1 MASRGRVSR
10 PWLCRLS
17 MLVGLLAASLAAAAP
32 MATDGTRGTRIHE
45 VSLQPAAAS
54 KQHAQRNVASDVAL
68 SSKTEKD
75 ECVDWALPPSANLKT
90 CQEQKDHGF
99 CTKEHNQWPGGY
111 CVRTCGNC
119 PQQAQVGVVQPP
131 PSTTVKEESLAAAGS
146 VCGCCGTSATGCCA
160 TGTNV
165 PAFGGGCCSA
175 CHDPITSFS
184 ACCSK

>member
-1 MASRGRVSR
+1 
-10 PWLCRLS
+10 

-32 MATDGTRGTRIHE
+32 MAPDDKRGTRSHE
-45 VSLQPAAAS
+45 ESLQPADAS
-54 KQHAQRNVASDVAL
+54 KQQAQQKAPSDVAL
-68 SSKTEKD
+68 ISKAEIE
-75 ECVDWALPPSANLKT
+75 ECIDRAIPTSAHWKT
-90 CQEQKDHGF
+90 CQEQKDNGF
-99 CTKEHNQWPGGY
+99 CTMEHNQWPGGY

-146 VCGCCGTSATGCCA
+146 DCGCCGTSATGCCA